1 MATRTPN
8 LPEGTDSVIA
18 GASVTDADER
28 LSSSFE
34 TADDAG
40 TTIRGTATTLRD
52 QAVNKAADL
61 RGQATDKARE
71 FAVQGKDR
79 ATDALDNVAKLIG
92 ETASQ
97 VDEKVGAQYG
107 DYARRASDTVANLA
121 TTLRDKD
128 VDALFAD
135 ARELVRRSPAMA
147 IGAAAV
153 VGFALVRLVK
163 AGIEPQGGTTNNT
176 TTPASRPGHP
186 TAPNVGPS
194 D

>member
-1 MATRTPN
+1 MASRTPN
-8 LPEGTDSVIA
+8 LPEGTDSIIA
-18 GASVTDADER
+18 GASVIDADER
-28 LSSSFE
+28 LTSTFDPAGGGDSGGVGGE
-34 TADDAG
+34 TVAA
-40 TTIRGTATTLRD
+40 TATTLRD

-71 FAVQGKDR
+71 FALQGKDR
-79 ATDALDNVAKLIG
+79 ATEALDNVAKLIG
-92 ETASQ
+92 DTAAQ

-121 TTLRDKD
+121 TTLRDRD
-128 VDALFAD
+128 VDQLFAD
-135 ARELVRRSPAMA
+135 ARDLVRRSPGMA

-163 AGIEPQGGTTNNT
+163 AGIDAPATGNNNST
-176 TTPASRPGHP
+176 ANSPADKS
-186 TAPNVGPS
+186 A

>member
-8 LPEGTDSVIA
+8 LPEGTDSIIA

-28 LSSSFE
+28 LSSTFE
-34 TADDAG
+34 SADSGGETVSA
-40 TTIRGTATTLRD
+40 TATTLRD
-52 QAVNKAADL
+52 HAVNKAADL
-61 RGQATDKARE
+61 RVQATDKARE
-71 FAVQGKDR
+71 YAVQGKDR
-79 ATDALDNVAKLIG
+79 ATDALDNVARLIG
-92 ETASQ
+92 DTAAQ

-128 VDALFAD
+128 VDELFAD
-135 ARELVRRSPAMA
+135 ARELVRRSPGIA

-163 AGIEPQGGTTNNT
+163 AGIDVPAGGTA
-176 TTPASRPGHP
+176 PSAKSDFASR
-186 TAPNVGPS
+186 